1 LLLQAWKKKWFVL
14 RRQTSGGSARL
25 EYYRSEITC
34 LNGQCK
40 HWIPLKDITSVAEG
54 KSSRTHTNIFE
65 IIVGKN
71 RYVFSVDSLTERAEW
86 ISMIKD
92 ITLPKQMRTLQRNEY
107 ENGGLHGLKIFF
119 QWMIPAIDK
128 ILI

>member
-1 LLLQAWKKKWFVL
+1 
-14 RRQTSGGSARL
+14 
-25 EYYRSEITC
+25 
-34 LNGQCK
+34 
-40 HWIPLKDITSVAEG
+40 VAEG